1 MSIDPRSID
10 ALFDAI
16 ATRKRLGRLREQLND
31 PDFWRA
37 LNPQLTISESPIATR
52 MEPVPFSQAEA
63 VAHADFLQHEG
74 YLLVPQ
80 VLQPAEVA
88 PLREAVVRVVAEGLP
103 SGMVWVYDEFYA
115 LFHKVQRVFEPML
128 GPSPLLL
135 PKDFWV
141 FHVPAGRAGRTGFG
155 AYGPHR
161 DYFVD
166 RAFLDG
172 GRPRVMNVWI
182 PLTDVTPLDSCMY
195 VVHPDGDED
204 YWTETADVRDGAF
217 ALEDIRALPA
227 PAGSVVAFSTR
238 TIHWGSRSSRL
249 AAGPRIAATCVLQRR
264 DVAPFSDPVLDLTE
278 PLSWERR
285 WQLVLS
291 SVGHSGL
298 EGERAPVSAR
308 E

>member
-1 MSIDPRSID
+1 MSIDPGNID

-16 ATRKRLGRLREQLND
+16 ATRKRVGRLREQMGD
-31 PDFWRA
+31 PEFWRQ
-37 LNPQLTISESPIATR
+37 LNPHLTISETPIASR
-52 MEPVPFSQAEA
+52 VEPIPYSQTDATT
-63 VAHADFLQHEG
+63 HADLLQQEG
-74 YLLVPQ
+74 YLLAPNVFS
-80 VLQPAEVA
+80 PAEIA
-88 PLREAVVRVVAEGLP
+88 PLLQAVETVVARGLP

-115 LFHKVQRVFEPML
+115 LFHRVQRVFEPML
-128 GPSPLLL
+128 GPSPLML

-141 FHVPAGRAGRTGFG
+141 FHVPPGRAGRTGFG

-166 RAFLDG
+166 RAFQEG

-195 VVHPDGDED
+195 IVHPDGDED
-204 YWTETADVRDGAF
+204 YWTDTPDVRLEAF
-217 ALEDIRALPA
+217 ELSDIRAVPA

-238 TIHWGSRSSRL
+238 TIHWGSRSSAL
-249 AAGPRIAATCVLQRR
+249 AKGPRVSATCVLQRR
-264 DVAPFSDPVLDLTE
+264 DTAPFSDPVLDLTL

-285 WQLVLS
+285 WELVLS

-298 EGERAPVSAR
+298 EGS
-308 E
+308 